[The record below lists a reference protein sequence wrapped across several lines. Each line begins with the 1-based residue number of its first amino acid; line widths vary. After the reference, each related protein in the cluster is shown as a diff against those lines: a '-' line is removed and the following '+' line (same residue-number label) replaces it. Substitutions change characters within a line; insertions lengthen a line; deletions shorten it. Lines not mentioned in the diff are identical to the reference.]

1 MARNRIV
8 SVIGVLAVATLVV
21 AVLGFYRVF
30 SYFAGAVIVAVL
42 LVAAIE
48 RGPREFDVAP
58 YTGLVAGLGILFA
71 VGLTGIW
78 LLWNPG
84 STSEAYILGLPQST
98 FVYMLF
104 LWVLPLLAPVY
115 YAVSVFDE
123 TANDDLVADVMDD
136 ARRAQR
142 ETDFP
147 LAPSSSAGV
156 ESDGGSDR

>member
-1 MARNRIV
+1 MARNRIA
-8 SVIGVLAVATLVV
+8 SVVGVLSVAALVV
-21 AVLGFYRVF
+21 AALGYYRVF
-30 SYFAGAVIVAVL
+30 SYLAAAIILAVL
-42 LVAAIE
+42 PLAAIE
-48 RGPREFDVAP
+48 RSDRELDIAP
-58 YTGLVAGLGILFA
+58 YTGLVAGLGVLFA

-84 STSEAYILGLPQST
+84 ATSEAYVLGLPQST

-104 LWVLPLLAPVY
+104 LWALPLLAPVY
-115 YAVSVFDE
+115 YALSVFDE
-123 TANDDLVADVMDD
+123 TANDELVADVMDD

-156 ESDGGSDR
+156 ESDGGRDQ